1 MSNQSK
7 EYWDTVRSL
16 AECIVDECEDQ
27 DEFYDRAFEIV
38 DGSSYVI
45 FYSKNMVV
53 LQCSNNDGAFEDQ
66 GIELET
72 SRGWRH
78 ILTQVAFWAM
88 LQDVMEALE
97 MIIDEREE
105 NNE

>member
-16 AECIVDECEDQ
+16 AEQVVSECEDQ
-27 DEFYDRAFEIV
+27 DEFYDRACERV
-38 DGSSYVI
+38 DGSSYI
-45 FYSKNMVV
+45 IYYSENMVV
-53 LQCSNNDGAFEDQ
+53 LQCSNNEDSFEDQ

-78 ILTQVAFWAM
+78 ILTQIAFWAM